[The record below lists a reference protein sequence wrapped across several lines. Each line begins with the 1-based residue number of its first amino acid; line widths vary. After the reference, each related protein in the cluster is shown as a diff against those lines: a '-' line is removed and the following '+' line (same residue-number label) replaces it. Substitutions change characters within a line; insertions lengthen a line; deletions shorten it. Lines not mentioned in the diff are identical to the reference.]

1 MDETLI
7 AEIENIRTRL
17 SEITDERE
25 HLPDTADSRREELLE
40 EEHRLESRLTTLED
54 EAAEEESG
62 VAEEK
67 ASRQTDLTHA
77 PKLPQDPEG
86 Q

>member
-7 AEIENIRTRL
+7 EEIEDIRTRL
-17 SEITDERE
+17 SEITHERG
-25 HLPDTADSRREELLE
+25 HLPDAADARRQGLLE
-40 EEHRLESRLTTLED
+40 EEHRLEARLTTLED

-67 ASRQTDLTHA
+67 ASNQTDLTHA
-77 PKLPQDPEG
+77 PKLPEDPED